1 MKHIFIPILAAAL
14 VFAPQAIC
22 AQAQHKTTR
31 KAAMATAPK
40 KHQIVIGDKSTYQA
54 NPKKLGAVPF
64 KDVEV
69 KPSFQG
75 GDAGN
80 FSKWVSENLIYPSD
94 TRARGRV
101 TTQFSVE
108 ADGSVSEVTA
118 AVEDI
123 SDTIL
128 ANEAV
133 RVIKSSPRWTPGTSN
148 GAPCKVR
155 YTFPVIFTTKNESAS
170 GKLDAAEAS
179 RVDDSVPFA
188 SVWTKPTFMGGD
200 ANQFFVWVTE
210 HLKYPADAK
219 KSGKQGRVMIQFTI
233 AKDGSVQNVGLLRGV
248 GKSLDEEALR
258 VVKSSPDWT
267 PGKDKEG
274 NVVPVTYAFPIIFK
288 LK

>member
-22 AQAQHKTTR
+22 AQAHQKTAR
-31 KAAMATAPK
+31 KASLETAQK
-40 KHQIVIGDKSTYQA
+40 KFQIVIGDKSTYQA
-54 NPKKLGAVPF
+54 NPKELGAVPF

-80 FSKWVSENLIYPSD
+80 FSKWVSDNLVYPSD

-101 TTQFSVE
+101 NTQFSVE
-108 ADGSVSEVTA
+108 TDGSVSEVVA
-118 AVEDI
+118 AVE
-123 SDTIL
+123 SAKDTIL
-128 ANEAV
+128 ANEAI
-133 RVIKSSPRWTPGTSN
+133 RVIKNSPKWTPGTSN

-200 ANQFFVWVTE
+200 ANEFSKWVNE
-210 HLKYPADAK
+210 QLRYPADAK
-219 KSGKQGRVMIQFTI
+219 KAGKQGRVTLTFTI

-248 GKSLDEEALR
+248 SKSLNEEALR
-258 VVKSSPDWT
+258 VVKSSPNWT
-267 PGKDKEG
+267 PGKNREG
-274 NVVPVTYAFPIIFK
+274 DIVPVTYTFPIIFK

>member
-22 AQAQHKTTR
+22 AQAQHKTAR
-31 KAAMATAPK
+31 KAALETAPK
-40 KHQIVIGDKSTYQA
+40 KFQIVIGDKSTYQA
-54 NPKKLGAVPF
+54 NPKELGAVPF

-80 FSKWVSENLIYPSD
+80 FSKWVRDNLVYPSD

-108 ADGSVSEVTA
+108 ADGSLSEVVA

-123 SDTIL
+123 ADTIL

-133 RVIKSSPRWTPGTSN
+133 RVIKSSPKWTPGTSN

-179 RVDDSVPFA
+179 RGDDSVPFA

-200 ANQFFVWVTE
+200 ANEFSKWVNE
-210 HLKYPADAK
+210 QLRYPADAK
-219 KSGKQGRVMIQFTI
+219 KAGKQGRVTLMFTI

-248 GKSLDEEALR
+248 SKSLNDEALR
-258 VVKSSPDWT
+258 VVKSSPNWT
-267 PGKDKEG
+267 PGKNREG
-274 NVVPVTYAFPIIFK
+274 DIVPVTYTFPIIFK

>member
-14 VFAPQAIC
+14 VFAPQAIS
-22 AQAQHKTTR
+22 AQAHHKTAR
-31 KAAMATAPK
+31 KAAIATAPK
-40 KHQIVIGDKSTYQA
+40 KSQIVVGDKSTYHVD
-54 NPKKLGAVPF
+54 PKELGAVPF
-64 KDVEV
+64 MNVEV

-80 FSKWVSENLIYPSD
+80 FSKWVSDNLIYPSD

-108 ADGSVSEVTA
+108 PDGSVSEVVA
-118 AVEDI
+118 AVESA

-128 ANEAV
+128 ANEAI
-133 RVIKSSPRWTPGTSN
+133 RVIKSSPKWTPGTSN
-148 GAPCKVR
+148 GVPCKVR

-200 ANQFFVWVTE
+200 ANQFNVWVTE
-210 HLKYPADAK
+210 HLNYPADAK
-219 KSGKQGRVMIQFTI
+219 KTGKQGRVMIQFTI
-233 AKDGSVQNVGLLRGV
+233 AKDGSVQNVSILHGV
-248 GKSLDEEALR
+248 CKSLDNEALR
-258 VVKSSPDWT
+258 VVKSSPEWT
-267 PGKDKEG
+267 PGKNKEG